1 MKFISV
7 QDLYRMIS
15 DKSDFQ
21 LIDVRESYEYEDSN
35 IGGMNIPLGEIL
47 GETDRIPK
55 DKPVVLCCKSG
66 KRSAAMTLTLERK
79 FGMDNL
85 LTLQGGLE
93 LYFESK
99 Q

>member
-7 QDLYRMIS
+7 QDLDRMIS

-35 IGGMNIPLGEIL
+35 IGGINIPLGEIL
-47 GETDRIPK
+47 SETDRIQK

-85 LTLQGGLE
+85 LTLEGGLE
-93 LYFESK
+93 SYFESK